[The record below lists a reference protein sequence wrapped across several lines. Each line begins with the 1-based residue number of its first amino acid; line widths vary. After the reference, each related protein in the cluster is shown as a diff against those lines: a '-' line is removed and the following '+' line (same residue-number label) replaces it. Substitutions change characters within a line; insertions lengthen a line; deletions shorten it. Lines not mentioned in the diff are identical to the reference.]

1 MRTDARSSERL
12 SAPPRTSAAA
22 AALATITALASFPLA
37 AAGLAPSGLPYSHA
51 DAHVVQR
58 QPAPGSC
65 QARGAGL
72 FARPDPRCTPGALNP
87 DVTQATISRTICR
100 RGWTKTVRPPE
111 SVTAPEKLASM
122 RSYADGKDTSRFEYD
137 HLVPLELGGA
147 PNDRRNLWPEPDY
160 AVPKGFYLNPKD
172 LLESVLKRRVCS
184 GHMGLSTAQRLIAR
198 DWPAAYRSY
207 G

>member
-1 MRTDARSSERL
+1 MHRAARFVERL
-12 SAPPRTSAAA
+12 SAPTRTPAAA
-22 AALATITALASFPLA
+22 VALTTITALASCSLA
-37 AAGLAPSGLPYSHA
+37 TAGLAPSGLPYSHA
-51 DAHVVQR
+51 DAHTVQR

-65 QARGAGL
+65 HAHGTGV
-72 FARPDPRCTPGALNP
+72 FARPDPHCTPGALNP
-87 DVTQATISRTICR
+87 DVTQATISTTICQ

-122 RSYADGKDTSRFEYD
+122 RSYGDGTITARFEYD

-147 PNDRRNLWPEPDY
+147 ANDRRNLWPEPNY

-184 GHMGLSTAQRLIAR
+184 GRMGLSTAQRLIAR
-198 DWPAAYRSY
+198 DWPAAYRTY